1 MIDLAIALLPVLL
14 FLLALVAMDSFKLV
28 RPSAVLVA
36 VVAGAVAALVCL
48 LLHAQIT
55 DAGLSAAT
63 LRRYVAPVTEETAKA
78 AFVVLLIARRRI
90 GFLVDAAILGFA
102 VGTGFALVENV
113 EYLQRM
119 PNAGVALWIVR
130 GLGTAMLHAH

>member
-1 MIDLAIALLPVLL
+1 
-14 FLLALVAMDSFKLV
+14 MDSFKLV

-63 LRRYVAPVTEETAKA
+63 PRPYGAPVTEDAAKA
-78 AFVVLLIARRRI
+78 AFVGLLIARHRI
-90 GFLVDAAILGFA
+90 AILVRAAILGSA
-102 VGTGFALVENV
+102 GAAGFARPDNV
-113 EYLQRM
+113 AYLQ
-119 PNAGVALWIVR
+119 PIP
-130 GLGTAMLHAH
+130 TA